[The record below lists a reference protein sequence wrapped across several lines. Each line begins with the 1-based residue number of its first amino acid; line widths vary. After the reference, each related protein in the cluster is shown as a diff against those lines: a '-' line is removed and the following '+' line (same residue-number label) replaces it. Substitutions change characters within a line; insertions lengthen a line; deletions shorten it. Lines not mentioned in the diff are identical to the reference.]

1 MQKGISIILPTLNRA
16 DYLASTVDCLIE
28 QDFGE
33 PYEIIIVDQSAA
45 IDSTMYSRAKDS
57 DTLIKYYH
65 VTEFRGLPEARNFGV
80 QHTQYAYILFLD
92 DDIECDCNLLK
103 EHYKFLSQPDIAVV
117 AGGITEKY
125 KNNPKSK
132 NVGKFHFYTATP
144 ERGFHIN
151 HKEYVDHG
159 GGGNYSIKKD
169 IFLEVG
175 GVDEYLNY
183 GAALYEE
190 TEICLRVKELG
201 YKVFFNYDAH
211 VWHLAADT
219 GGCRVLDINRYIA
232 SLVHNRALLISRHL
246 KWYHRPTAYIY
257 LLRLVASYAFTY
269 RNPGLFRLFAKT
281 VTVFTPVYNRKNLIG
296 NLYQSLLS
304 QTYKNFEWIIVDDG
318 STDDIDEIIKSY
330 QNEDRI
336 LIRFIKQENGGKHRA
351 INNGVLHAK
360 GELFYI
366 VDSDD
371 YLTKDSIE
379 RIVFHYQYIKNND
392 KFAGV
397 CGMKCFPDGS
407 RIGLS
412 LIHI

>member
-169 IFLEVG
+169 IFL
-175 GVDEYLNY
+175 
-183 GAALYEE
+183 
-190 TEICLRVKELG
+190 T
-201 YKVFFNYDAH
+201 
-211 VWHLAADT
+211 
-219 GGCRVLDINRYIA
+219 
-232 SLVHNRALLISRHL
+232 
-246 KWYHRPTAYIY
+246 
-257 LLRLVASYAFTY
+257 
-269 RNPGLFRLFAKT
+269 
-281 VTVFTPVYNRKNLIG
+281 
-296 NLYQSLLS
+296 
-304 QTYKNFEWIIVDDG
+304 
-318 STDDIDEIIKSY
+318 
-330 QNEDRI
+330 
-336 LIRFIKQENGGKHRA
+336 
-351 INNGVLHAK
+351 
-360 GELFYI
+360 
-366 VDSDD
+366 
-371 YLTKDSIE
+371 
-379 RIVFHYQYIKNND
+379 
-392 KFAGV
+392 
-397 CGMKCFPDGS
+397 
-407 RIGLS
+407 
-412 LIHI
+412 